1 MQRSTR
7 SLLAPATRMLLVD
20 TQRDE
25 LAEDYTSSLPSFLE
39 ARDLLVVN
47 DAATLPASLHG
58 VTASGEP
65 VEVRL
70 LEGPYQ
76 QTTRAVLFGRGDY
89 RTMTE
94 HRPPPPVLVHGDD
107 ITIGAVSL
115 TVSAVSALSPRLIE
129 LSWPGDVSARFALLY
144 RAGRPVQYSYVA
156 EPLALWDVQTT
167 FAARP
172 WAVEMPSAARPL
184 TGSVLLGLAAR
195 GVQVVTLT
203 HAAGLSASG
212 DEALDRALPL
222 PERYEIPAPTVRAIE
237 AARARGGRVVAVG
250 TSVVRALEDSALRH
264 GAVRAG
270 TAVAELILD
279 ESTPPRVASGLL
291 TGIHVPGESHYNLLS
306 AFTKAGTL
314 SRAAALAE
322 RRGYRIH
329 EFGDAALFLPDLQKT
344 RRLAA

>member
-1 MQRSTR
+1 MPSASSPHEPVTR
-7 SLLAPATRMLLVD
+7 LLLVD
-20 TQRDE
+20 TRTNE
-25 LAEDYTSSLPSFLE
+25 LAEERATSLPRLLD

-47 DAATLPASLHG
+47 DAATLPAALFG
-58 VTASGEP
+58 VTASGEQ
-65 VEVRL
+65 VELRL

-76 QTTRAVLFGRGDY
+76 QTTRAVLFGSGDY
-89 RTMTE
+89 RTKTE
-94 HRPPPPVLVHGDD
+94 QRPAPPLLALGDV
-107 ITIGAVSL
+107 ITIGSASL
-115 TVSAVSALSPRLIE
+115 SVSAVSALSPRLVE
-129 LSWPGDVSARFALLY
+129 LSWPQGVGDRFALLY
-144 RAGRPVQYSYVA
+144 RVGRPVQYSYVA
-156 EPLALWDVQTT
+156 EPLALWDVQTP

-184 TGSVLLGLAAR
+184 TGSVLLGLASR
-195 GVQVVTLT
+195 GVSIATLT

-212 DEALDRALPL
+212 DEVLDRAFPL
-222 PERYEIPAPTVRAIE
+222 PERYEIPAATVHAIE
-237 AARARGGRVVAVG
+237 CAKARGGRVVAVG

-279 ESTPPRVASGLL
+279 EHTLPRVASGLL
-291 TGIHVPGESHYNLLS
+291 TGIHVPGESHYKLLS
-306 AFTKAGTL
+306 AFARGSTL

-329 EFGDAALFLPDLQKT
+329 EFGDAALLLPDLLAS